1 MKPLHLE
8 GESTLSSSRYLH
20 CNLRNA
26 MLDYF
31 PSLAPIYMSLRNL
44 HSRPWRTLLTTLG
57 ITLGV
62 AVVLAIEIT
71 NISTLDS
78 LEEIFGRAV
87 GKAELLVIPNTD
99 EETLD
104 DELLTRV
111 MRTSGVKVAAP
122 TIWVRTVLEHD
133 SPGTQIIWGGGGVQV
148 GRLLELRGMDP
159 NLDAEV
165 RVYEFA
171 SGHFPDIKQYEA
183 IISQRLSED
192 KDLAIGDDLS
202 IVTPYG
208 VEHLEIVGIL
218 VDEGA
223 GLIND
228 GSVAFTSF
236 EVLQEIFDLGNGL
249 NEIAVQAELGTGND
263 PQALAELKTTLTKR
277 LAGEARTIYPAGR
290 GELVPRMLDSY
301 QIGLMFFS
309 IIAVFVGAFLIYNT
323 FSMTVVERTREIG
336 MLRAI
341 GMGRMQVLGL
351 VLTEAGV
358 ISVLGSLLGIGAGV
372 LLSRGLLLLL
382 GGFIFVDQDLITVT
396 TKSLFI
402 SVGIGVLVT
411 FSAALVPALQASN
424 ISPLEALRTRSKS
437 SQRVRPLVWV
447 SGLVLL
453 FIGWAA
459 LYQIDFR
466 VEMLIPA
473 GGSSLMLFLLG
484 AVLTIPLSIGV
495 LEQCARIVTVFIY
508 GNEGRLGSGN
518 IHRSVSRT
526 MLTIA
531 CFMIALVMIIGVGS
545 LSHSF
550 KQDVEGW
557 VNNALGGD
565 LYVSAPDPMRES
577 FATQLMDVSGVQAV
591 SPTRA
596 HTVRVAPSSLP
607 RDEENVED
615 ALIFTAIEPDLF
627 RLIGDME
634 FITDQGNPE
643 TNWRTLA
650 LGSAVFVSSVVADE
664 LALQQG
670 DQLTLQTRRGEH
682 AFTVAAVTTD
692 FSGQGYVITGTYM
705 DLKRWFSEGRVG
717 RFTIKVENGHD
728 TQIVAQEIRDRF
740 EDRYNINVQSTET
753 IKTSILELLDQAFL
767 LFDVLSM
774 IGFIIGAL
782 GVINTLTMN
791 VLERKQELGSLRSLG
806 MTRNQMVRM
815 VLSEAL
821 ALSVLGCI
829 YGLFFGYIIS
839 NVFVDAVA
847 TLTSYEVAY
856 QFTARP
862 YLLGLMV
869 TFVISQI
876 AAFGPAQ
883 RAAHVNIIEA
893 LKHE

>member
-1 MKPLHLE
+1 MKPPNNE
-8 GESTLSSSRYLH
+8 VESTLSTNRSLPYYL
-20 CNLRNA
+20 RSA
-26 MLDYF
+26 ILDYF
-31 PSLAPIYMSLRNL
+31 PSLAPFYMSMRNL
-44 HSRPWRTLLTTLG
+44 RSRPWRTLLTTLG

-78 LEEIFGRAV
+78 LEQIFGRAV
-87 GKAELLVIPNTD
+87 GKAELLVIPNAD

-104 DELLTRV
+104 DDLLSRV
-111 MRTSGVKVAAP
+111 MRTPGVKIAAP

-133 SPGTQIIWGGGGVQV
+133 SPGTEIIWGAGGIQV
-148 GRLLELRGMDP
+148 GRFLEIRGIDP
-159 NLDAEV
+159 SLDSEV
-165 RVYEFA
+165 RVYEFT
-171 SGHFPDIKQYEA
+171 SGTFPDIDQYEA
-183 IISQRLSED
+183 IIPQRLSEE
-192 KDLAIGDDLS
+192 KELAIGDDLS

-208 VEHLEIVGIL
+208 IEKLEIIGVL
-218 VDEGA
+218 ADEGA

-236 EVLQEIFDLGNGL
+236 EVIQDIFDLGGGL
-249 NEIAVQAELGTGND
+249 NEIAVQAEAGIGND
-263 PQALAELKTTLTKR
+263 PQALSELKSALSKR
-277 LAGEARTIYPAGR
+277 LAGEARTIYPAAR

-323 FSMTVVERTREIG
+323 FSMTVIERTREIG

-341 GMGRMQVLGL
+341 GMGRRQVLGL
-351 VLTEAGV
+351 VLSEAGI
-358 ISVLGSLLGIGAGV
+358 ISVFGALSGVGAGV
-372 LLSRGLLLLL
+372 LLAHGLLILL
-382 GGFIFVDQDLITVT
+382 GGFIFVDQTLISVT
-396 TKSLFI
+396 AKSLFL
-402 SVGIGVLVT
+402 SVGIGFLVT
-411 FSAALVPALQASN
+411 LLAALMPALQASN
-424 ISPLEALRTRSKS
+424 ISPLEALRTRSKT
-437 SQRVRPLVWV
+437 SQRIRPLVWI

-453 FIGWAA
+453 FVGWAA

-466 VEMLIPA
+466 PEMLIPA
-473 GGSSLMLFLLG
+473 GGSGLMLFLLG
-484 AVLTIPLSIGV
+484 AVLTIPLSIGA
-495 LEQCARIVTVFIY
+495 LEQSARLITVFIY
-508 GNEGRLGSGN
+508 GNEGRLGSAN

-526 MLTIA
+526 MLTVA
-531 CFMIALVMIIGVGS
+531 CFMVALVMIIGVGS

-591 SPTRA
+591 SPTFI
-596 HTVRVAPSSLP
+596 HTVRVASSSLP
-607 RDEENVED
+607 EADEDIED
-615 ALIFTAIEPDLF
+615 TLLFTAIEPALF
-627 RLIGDME
+627 RQVGDME
-634 FITDQGNPE
+634 FITDQGEPE
-643 TNWRTLA
+643 DNWHTLTE
-650 LGSAVFVSSVVADE
+650 GSAVFISSVVADE
-664 LALQQG
+664 LAIKKG
-670 DQLTLQTRRGEH
+670 DTLTLLTRRGEH
-682 AFTVAAVTTD
+682 AFIVAAVTTD
-692 FSGQGYVITGTYM
+692 FSGQGYVITGTYT
-705 DLKRWFSEGRVG
+705 DLKRWFSESGVG
-717 RFTIKVENGHD
+717 RFTLKVENGYEIQ
-728 TQIVAQEIRDRF
+728 TVAQEIEDRF
-740 EDRYNINVQSTET
+740 EDRYNIDVTSTET
-753 IKTSILELLDQAFL
+753 IKASIFGLLDQAFL

-806 MTRNQMVRM
+806 MTRAQMVRM

-821 ALSVLGCI
+821 ALSVIGCV

-839 NVFVDAVA
+839 NVFVDTLV
-847 TLTSYEVAY
+847 TLTSYEIAY
-856 QFTARP
+856 QFSIRP
-862 YLLGLMV
+862 YLLGLVV
-869 TFVISQI
+869 TFVVSQI